1 MALNLSPTGWTI
13 LGFLSLQERSGYE
26 IREVAKRT
34 VGLVWGIS
42 DGQLYPQLQELHRS
56 GLIEPVGAPEG
67 PRSRQVWRLTGDGS
81 AALDGWLRAP
91 SAPLQMRDENLVKI
105 LFADQL
111 GTDALLD
118 LLDERRRKY
127 SAVREELRTIVPRTR
142 RDNHGH
148 DQPLFGPGLVHLY
161 GLSFVDAVIGWCDRA
176 ITSVRSNRTSL
187 VRAGSHQAAAR
198 H

>member
-1 MALNLSPTGWTI
+1 MTLNLSPTGWTI

-42 DGQLYPQLQELHRS
+42 DGQLYPQLQELHQS
-56 GLIEPVGAPEG
+56 GLIEPVGTPEG
-67 PRSRQVWRLTGDGS
+67 PRSRQVWRLTGDGG
-81 AALDGWLRAP
+81 AALHGWLRAP

-111 GTDALLD
+111 GTGALLD
-118 LLDERRRKY
+118 LLEERRRNY
-127 SAVREELRTIVPRTR
+127 SAAREALRAIVPRAR

-148 DQPLFGPGLVHLY
+148 DETVFGPGLVHLY
-161 GLSFVDAVIGWCDRA
+161 GLTFVDAVVGWCDRA
-176 ITSVRSNRTSL
+176 ITSVRSN
-187 VRAGSHQAAAR
+187 SHR
-198 H
+198 WRV